1 MAYALL
7 TTNYGTSF
15 ANAPALLLDSVTGQP
30 ATILSSAT
38 GGLVNDQGK
47 ATLDSNGVLSVYVDT
62 ARTWTVTLT
71 DKTPSY
77 RNLVTAEFEPGSTT
91 PALKAGGVEVFSGSQ
106 VGGIRGV
113 VSRDGNLT
121 ATTYDGSGRVSGYTL
136 GGVEYVVAYPN
147 ATTVAVTGGGRVV
160 TVTLDGSGRVVGKA
174 VA

>member
-1 MAYALL
+1 MAYNLL
-7 TTNYGTSF
+7 TTNYGASF
-15 ANAPALLLDSVTGQP
+15 ANARALLLDSVTGVP

-47 ATLDSNGVLSVYVDT
+47 ATLDSSGTLSVYVDT
-62 ARTWTVTLT
+62 ARTWSVTLT
-71 DKTPSY
+71 DVTPSSKS
-77 RNLVTAEFEPGSTT
+77 LVTAELDPSSSM

-106 VGGIRGV
+106 VSGLRGV

-136 GGVEYVVAYPN
+136 GGVEYAVAYPN
-147 ATTVAVTGGGRVV
+147 STTITVTGGGRVV